1 MSKDLNATCAICGKK
16 YHVCNTCRETKTIK
30 PWRSI
35 TDTIDCYKIYM
46 IIYQYDRKEIGK
58 EEAME
63 MLNSLTIPDTLQ
75 DHIKKVIEEIKNGDD
90 VDQTNIKKV
99 TSKKGASSTAKVKNN
114 E

>member
-1 MSKDLNATCAICGKK
+1 MKLSKLTFKTEHVDIEQGNGLGK
-16 YHVCNTCRETKTIK
+16 YLAFYFY
-30 PWRSI
+30 
-35 TDTIDCYKIYM
+35 IDG
-46 IIYQYDRKEIGK
+46 KEIGK

-75 DHIKKVIEEIKNGDD
+75 DHIKKVIEEIKNSDD